1 MSFQSKII
9 FCAYF
14 YKKYNKYK
22 GICFMFFDISI
33 ILVSAN
39 QLSLGVINGLKMN
52 FSISAIL
59 L

>member
-1 MSFQSKII
+1 
-9 FCAYF
+9 
-14 YKKYNKYK
+14 
-22 GICFMFFDISI
+22 MFFDISI